1 MKRLLNKICERGQY
15 TTCFVDGIKNPF
27 TGKWL
32 VYWGDCSKQHDE
44 DYAELKENASTK
56 SADVKYLNCLK
67 KKISIIAY
75 LFYGMVRV
83 FGREFK

>member
-1 MKRLLNKICERGQY
+1 MSWLDKLCERGQY

-32 VYWGDCSKQHDE
+32 VYWGDCSKGHDD
-44 DYAELKENASTK
+44 DYAELGEGASTK
-56 SADVKYLNCLK
+56 QADEEYLECLK
-67 KKISIIAY
+67 NKISILGY

-83 FGREFK
+83 FGRNFK